1 MCLSYKLGYII
12 LNLNGL
18 ISEIKR
24 KKIDT
29 SPITKV
35 RIEVWSQHNHNSIP
49 PDIHKTNNK

>member
-1 MCLSYKLGYII
+1 VCLSYKLGYII